1 MGRIILVLILLGISG
16 IIYLAKA
23 GASKVAG
30 REIGDFHDESRRVME
45 KTAKGINWMNEQWEK
60 AKTNNSSTA
69 QLASGSLIDKSATEI
84 IASVKANPEKYQ
96 PETAKSVFI
105 ESAVT
110 KMNNR
115 QFDDARKLV
124 LQLKAGEARDYMLQ
138 EIEDKRN
145 A

>member
-1 MGRIILVLILLGISG
+1 MGRILLVLIMLVISG

-23 GASKVAG
+23 GARKVAG

-60 AKTNNSSTA
+60 AKSNNSSNT
-69 QLASGSLIDKSATEI
+69 QLSGSLFDKSAIEI
-84 IASVKANPEKYQ
+84 IASVKANPEKYP
-96 PETAKSVFI
+96 PEYAKSVFI
-105 ESAVT
+105 ESAVS

-115 QFDDARKLV
+115 QFDDAKKLV
-124 LQLKAGEARDYMLQ
+124 LQLKSGEARDYMLQ